1 MKEFCAA
8 HAKNHKKYK
17 EMFLTLL
24 ATIDERYYTE
34 NLELDFSFYITRTI
48 IYALSEPQMVLGKSQ
63 RKNLRPSFLQ
73 TFLSTTLDED
83 TEVKMYI

>member
-1 MKEFCAA
+1 MKEFYA

-17 EMFLTLL
+17 EIILTLL
-24 ATIDERYYTE
+24 ATIGERCYTE
-34 NLELDFSFYITRTI
+34 NLELDFSFYITRSI

>member
-1 MKEFCAA
+1 MC
-8 HAKNHKKYK
+8 
-17 EMFLTLL
+17 LTFL
-24 ATIDERYYTE
+24 ATIDERCYTE
-34 NLELDFSFYITRTI
+34 NLELDFSFYITRSI
-48 IYALSEPQMVLGKSQ
+48 IYALSEPQMVLRKSQ